1 MTDENATT
9 KISGVLDGDS
19 SISHGPSEEV
29 NIPNDDVPAEQEI
42 PNQGDREEKGLDEDQ
57 LMDLELEAEGS
68 SGDAE
73 DQVIAF
79 EDVETAYTVY
89 FDVAGN
95 EEAIESFKAAL
106 YRAGLDSYFFFSRII
121 TRVHA
126 EHLCAELSGHD
137 MLPGKLRDVDEDD
150 VQRLLAH
157 NPNIFITDSDE

>member
-1 MTDENATT
+1 
-9 KISGVLDGDS
+9 
-19 SISHGPSEEV
+19 
-29 NIPNDDVPAEQEI
+29 
-42 PNQGDREEKGLDEDQ
+42 
-57 LMDLELEAEGS
+57 MDLELEAE
-68 SGDAE
+68 SGGDSAE

-137 MLPGKLRDVDEDD
+137 MLPGKLRHVDEDD
-150 VQRLLAH
+150 VQQLLAH
-157 NPNIFITDSDE
+157 NPNIFINHSNE

>member
-9 KISGVLDGDS
+9 KISGVPDGDS

-29 NIPNDDVPAEQEI
+29 NIPNDDVPGGQEI
-42 PNQGDREEKGLDEDQ
+42 LNQGDREEKGLDEDQ
-57 LMDLELEAEGS
+57 LMDLELEAE
-68 SGDAE
+68 SGGDSAE

-137 MLPGKLRDVDEDD
+137 MLPGKLRHVDEDD
-150 VQRLLAH
+150 VQQLLAH
-157 NPNIFITDSDE
+157 NPNIFINHSNE